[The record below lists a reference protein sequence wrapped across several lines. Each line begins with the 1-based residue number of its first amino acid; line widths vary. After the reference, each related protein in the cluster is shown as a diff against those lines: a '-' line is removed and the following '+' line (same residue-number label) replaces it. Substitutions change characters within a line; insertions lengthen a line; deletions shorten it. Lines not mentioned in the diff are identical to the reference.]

1 MISRAEAER
10 WIQAHDVLKN
20 GRWENKERL
29 HWLISS
35 PFRTDE
41 HPSWVIFFD
50 TRSCRDRAT
59 DERMLLSEFCQ
70 RLGIPEPGDWSREGK
85 NTAAGPDYAAIIRNG
100 EAKKNAD
107 KSAEAR
113 RLWEQASPAGA
124 DHHYIERKKISP
136 EGLRVLTSDRERPLV
151 VPAFA
156 IETGALISVER
167 IYPDRPKGDR
177 DKMHLGPKEG
187 TYFPRG
193 DMDAD
198 GPLLIAEGMATAA
211 SLHALS
217 GWTAVS
223 VFGEGALLKAARLFK
238 SKYPGRSII
247 VAPDFDDAGRK
258 AGGEARKE
266 GFMVVE
272 LPEGSAEKYDWN
284 DVHVKRGLEQGKEIF
299 RDCWQAAEAAGTMDA
314 ETREEKEP
322 AVGEVPSRRRGVTLL
337 HGSEL
342 VYRPREHLV
351 RGLIMPNSLS
361 VIYGPPGGAKTFF
374 CLDMALSIASGQAF
388 LGHRTKEGPTVY
400 VGAEGADEV
409 AKRLEAWDM
418 EKAACGVSY
427 KNIPFYYV
435 PHAVTIP
442 QTEHRDALV
451 EAVLERVEAELDG
464 VAPVAV
470 YLDTLARCS
479 DGDENSN
486 SDMSLF
492 IAAADEIRARLN
504 GCAVVLVHHTPKS
517 DPETLRGASALHGAV
532 DTALCLLPVG
542 AGTEQEQELALKV
555 KKQKDLPQGRDEYL
569 ARVQV
574 ELPFEDYY
582 GDAATSCI
590 IEAREG
596 RSEADKPLKGNS
608 KAALDAL
615 FAAAK
620 EHGVRVVDGLGAGVH
635 IEAWRECFY
644 RVSTADNPD
653 TKRKAFGRARDD
665 LRDKGVVGVSDDVYA
680 PLRDADR
687 LLLNSARVERLIGGE
702 NSPKDSGTSGTK
714 AGHVP
719 LCPARNPTEAGQDG
733 THSVGVSR
741 CPARVVPDG
750 EGKKENPSTAL
761 SEERAV
767 GVPSPRGQ
775 KILGAK
781 DVAFKPALA
790 WCKGQPGLMKR
801 LALEAK
807 KMGDGG
813 MMDAGD
819 YLNTAVK
826 CEYADWLNS
835 EAAGAADQ
843 DDSSE
848 AVPSTSQGAD
858 MEPAST
864 DQGGG
869 VVSSLA
875 DKEPAAV
882 SLEAIA
888 ALAGVDIEVVREELA
903 RWQKAERVQV
913 SGDSVTVTP
922 GGTGYPGMGEPD
934 DEPDDAPD
942 DGGQDTREDEID
954 TAPEESSSR
963 GQKGG
968 EAVTDDKV
976 PVPDDKVPDAAPDAA
991 QEPDEA
997 AMRAWLA
1004 AQGEDVQAE
1013 HQERLDRLRRAGL
1026 DADGRTALAT
1036 TYRSRHPILPDR
1048 LKPVLSEKD

>member
-124 DHHYIERKKISP
+124 DHPYLKRKQISGD
-136 EGLRVLTSDRERPLV
+136 GLRQTADGVLL
-151 VPAFA
+151 VPAYS
-156 IETGALISVER
+156 IETGELAGVER
-167 IYPDRPKGDR
+167 IDMSEQPGRQKR
-177 DKMHLGPKEG
+177 HLGQKAG
-187 TYFPRG
+187 TFFLAG
-193 DMDAD
+193 DLDAD
-198 GPLLIAEGMATAA
+198 TPILVAEGAATAL
-211 SLHALS
+211 SLHEITSWPCVSSFGAPGL
-217 GWTAVS
+217 VS
-223 VFGEGALLKAARLFK
+223 VAKELRRKHPAKDIL
-238 SKYPGRSII
+238 
-247 VAPDFDDAGRK
+247 VCPDFDQAGRSSAVEARK
-258 AGGEARKE
+258 AG
-266 GFMVVE
+266 FTVVS

-314 ETREEKEP
+314 ETREGKEP

-750 EGKKENPSTAL
+750 EEKGVPDNAVKDERVVEGKA
-761 SEERAV
+761 AV
-767 GVPSPRGQ
+767 EVPSPRGQ

-781 DVAFKPALA
+781 DVRLADALR
-790 WCKGQPGLMKR
+790 WCRNQPGL
-801 LALEAK
+801 LAAIRTRAQERG
-807 KMGDGG
+807 GD
-813 MMDAGD
+813 MASVEDIFRAG
-819 YLNTAVK
+819 VRS
-826 CEYADWLNS
+826 EYADFLNA
-835 EAAGAADQ
+835 EAGADQ

-848 AVPSTSQGAD
+848 AVPTTS
-858 MEPAST
+858 
-864 DQGGG
+864 QGGG

-875 DKEPAAV
+875 DKEPASV
-882 SLEAIA
+882 SLGAIA
-888 ALAGVDIEVVREELA
+888 ALAGVDVEAVLEGVSPWVKVGRLKVEGTSVWIIEGA
-903 RWQKAERVQV
+903 
-913 SGDSVTVTP
+913 
-922 GGTGYPGMGEPD
+922 TGYPD
-934 DEPDDAPD
+934 DEDDAPD
-942 DGGQDTREDEID
+942 AAQDTREDED
-954 TAPEESSSR
+954 
-963 GQKGG
+963 
-968 EAVTDDKV
+968 
-976 PVPDDKVPDAAPDAA
+976 DAAPDAA
-991 QEPDEA
+991 QEPDAA
-997 AMRAWLA
+997 AMRAWLD
-1004 AQGEDVQAE
+1004 AQGKDVRAEYQA
-1013 HQERLDRLRRAGL
+1013 RLDRLRRAGL
-1026 DADGRTALAT
+1026 DADGHTALTT
-1036 TYRSRHPILPDR
+1036 TYRSYHPILPDA
-1048 LKPVLSEKD
+1048 LKPVLSERD